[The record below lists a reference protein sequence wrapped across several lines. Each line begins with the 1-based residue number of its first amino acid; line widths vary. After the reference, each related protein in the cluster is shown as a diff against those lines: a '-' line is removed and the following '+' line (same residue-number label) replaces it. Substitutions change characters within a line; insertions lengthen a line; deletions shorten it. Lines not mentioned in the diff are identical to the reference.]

1 LESAAVTVINNGEE
15 DDDDDDD
22 DKRWL
27 VEADVVKTRRDG
39 RRCQ

>member
-1 LESAAVTVINNGEE
+1 LESAAVTVMNNGE

-22 DKRWL
+22 DERWL
-27 VEADVVKTRRDG
+27 VEPDVVKTRRDG